1 MEKFRAVLLNVR
13 REACRH
19 IEISE
24 STERIAATLTRDIPI
39 DRVLAALRSARVSD
53 PAETPALGAGLR
65 PRRDPDRRS
74 PPRRALQTRTG
85 DLRAIDTHPDHSL

>member
-13 REACRH
+13 REACHH

-39 DRVLAALRSARVSD
+39 DRALAALRSARVSD
-53 PAETPALGAGLR
+53 SAETPTEGLTR
-65 PRRDPDRRS
+65 VAHCKLERVTFERSTHIPITRCRRS
-74 PPRRALQTRTG
+74 FA
-85 DLRAIDTHPDHSL
+85 